1 MFNFKN
7 AFGASPLSAI
17 EKSIL
22 EFVYKPEF
30 KQESTA
36 VKTIKFIICAAA
48 GTPICSSTA
57 TNGLFSMFAE
67 FHGRSVTTTAID
79 PMKKYENT
87 PNYTICCC
95 FLLLFTGS
103 ADSPAA
109 TATIS
114 DPINEN
120 ITTVIPSS
128 TELIPFWHK
137 SSLSY

>member
-1 MFNFKN
+1 
-7 AFGASPLSAI
+7 
-17 EKSIL
+17 
-22 EFVYKPEF
+22 
-30 KQESTA
+30 
-36 VKTIKFIICAAA
+36 
-48 GTPICSSTA
+48 
-57 TNGLFSMFAE
+57 MFAE

-95 FLLLFTGS
+95 FYCFLQVQQILQR
-103 ADSPAA
+103 P

-128 TELIPFWHK
+128 TELIPFGINPPCPTK
-137 SSLSY
+137 FEVPGASVPGTNPKITASPRQRNKTILITLIKENQYSNSPNDFTEKNIRQC